1 MRERTDAVFLTGG
14 TGFIGSH
21 VLRALLAAGYR
32 VRALVRGEGDRLP
45 ALDGCVPVR
54 GDLDRPGPLARELA
68 SCRYLV
74 HVASLYS
81 FAPRDR
87 PRAWATNVAG
97 CRGLLEAARVAGV
110 ERAVVTSS
118 SSTVGPAVDGRPA
131 TEADHAMHLDGLSAY
146 HASKVA
152 EEREALAARVPVVL
166 VLPTA
171 PVGPG
176 DWKPTPTGR
185 MVVDFLRGRMFASVA
200 GGLNMV
206 AVEDVA
212 RAHVLAL
219 EAGRAGERYLVGG
232 ENLSFA
238 EIWGRLAGLTGRP
251 APTRQIP
258 HALALSLAWA
268 DEARCRA
275 LGGRPAIPLEGARMA
290 RHYMYVDDAKARRE
304 LGHDPSPVTAA
315 LGRAVDWYR
324 AHGYAA

>member
-1 MRERTDAVFLTGG
+1 MSAHDDTVFLTGG
-14 TGFIGSH
+14 TGFIGGH

-45 ALDGCVPVR
+45 ALDGCVPVH
-54 GDLDRPGPLARELA
+54 GDLERPGPLARELA
-68 SCRYLV
+68 GCRYLV

-87 PRAWATNVAG
+87 ARAWTTNVAG

-118 SSTVGPAVDGRPA
+118 SSTVGPAVGGRPA
-131 TEADHAMHLDGLSAY
+131 TEDDHVAHLDGLSAY

-185 MVVDFLRGRMFASVA
+185 MVLDFLRGRMFASVA
-200 GGLNMV
+200 GGLNLV

-219 EAGRAGERYLVGG
+219 ERGRVGERYLVGG
-232 ENLSFA
+232 ENLTFA
-238 EIWGRLAGLTGRP
+238 QIWGLLAGLTGRP
-251 APTRQIP
+251 APRMQIP
-258 HALALSLAWA
+258 HTLALSLAWA

-275 LGGRPAIPLEGARMA
+275 LGSQPAIPLEGARMA
-290 RHYMYVDDAKARRE
+290 RHYMYVGDEKARRE
-304 LGHDPSPVTAA
+304 LAHRPAPVGDA